1 MDGPLWGREPVVRHF
16 LPSLIVLLAMLAVA
30 YADGDSLVRAIEMRE
45 GVAPGGTRVIP
56 DCSCTV
62 RYLGTTVH
70 GNRYTITLEKLD

>member
-1 MDGPLWGREPVVRHF
+1 MRHF

-45 GVAPGGTRVIP
+45 GVAPGGTKVIP
-56 DCSCTV
+56 DCSC
-62 RYLGTTVH
+62 TVH